1 VPSADINAG
10 LIMDCAAPRPPRPTR
25 APWPEPSSCSIQRR
39 TTRRDDG
46 GWRVPLLGGSLW
58 LCRVPG
64 HHPAPASQVSG
75 TLHVSCAPRYLPAY
89 SRGAQ
94 AQSHPCIGSCVIGP
108 YVPLLVQIHEHGH
121 HTWARAPVTPS
132 SLHTSRVDV
141 LHMRAPH
148 GALSRAPSRARH
160 MGGSMSTGDET
171 EGFSQEAS

>member
-1 VPSADINAG
+1 MPSADINAG
-10 LIMDCAAPRPPRPTR
+10 LIMDCAAPRPPRPAR

-58 LCRVPG
+58 LAACRDTTRLLRPRS
-64 HHPAPASQVSG
+64 PAHYMSHVLHA
-75 TLHVSCAPRYLPAY
+75 TLAY

-108 YVPLLVQIHEHGH
+108 YVPLLVQIHVHGH

-160 MGGSMSTGDET
+160 MGSSMSTGDET